1 MKSVLKKITFIILF
15 SSFIACSSDN
25 SSTNSSNNS
34 STSSLLGKWAYGPA
48 RPCGLRNYFELKPN
62 NVYIENRYSNTCLLT
77 SYPDEYQITGEN
89 EITFFGNIVNDI
101 VELTPTKLVLYDP
114 STNETTTHDRIN

>member
-1 MKSVLKKITFIILF
+1 MKSILKKIIFIVLF

-25 SSTNSSNNS
+25 SSTNSNT
-34 STSSLLGKWAYGPA
+34 TSIIGKWAYGPA
-48 RPCGLRNYFELKPN
+48 RSCGLRNYFELKPN
-62 NVYIENRYSNTCLLT
+62 NVYIENHYSNTCVLS
-77 SYPDEYQITGEN
+77 SYYDEYQLTGEN
-89 EITFFGNIVNDI
+89 EITFFGNIVNNI